1 MSLSLSK
8 RLKREKMKKSIIAT
22 LLFTSLVVL
31 NAQENMDSVD
41 KLDVLDKQSKE
52 FFNAITGLEKD
63 YLEEQISNIQQK
75 QKQRVITQVPGSVP
89 VGSAPSQVIQS
100 NEDYAKNVFK
110 HENEIARLTTDFTR
124 TKNLKDIKIKS
135 MYSFNGKEFVVL
147 KLDKD
152 NTDETNEQS
161 LNIEGRY
168 KTGDDILTHK
178 IVDINTQ
185 TKTVKL
191 YKKLDEEY
199 GYYIVLS
206 NYGISVSDLKKE
218 EKPKEVKKKKE
229 EKKALEEVIKEEN
242 NDIKEIFQKA
252 SVVKK
257 EIRNINDCLYKVEV
271 SSLNVRNDT
280 FEEATILRVLKKG
293 DEFTIKSKKG
303 DWALINT
310 IYKKKSGDVMV
321 VEDKSNW
328 IILLDKFV
336 SSSPAC
342 L

>member
-1 MSLSLSK
+1 
-8 RLKREKMKKSIIAT
+8 MKNKILIA
-22 LLFTSLVVL
+22 LLFMGFISL
-31 NAQENMDSVD
+31 NAQEKNMDDID

-75 QKQRVITQVPGSVP
+75 QKQRVITQVPGATPSVS
-89 VGSAPSQVIQS
+89 GTNQIIQS

-135 MYSFNGKEFVVL
+135 MYTFNEKNFVVL
-147 KLDKD
+147 KLDKQSENK
-152 NTDETNEQS
+152 NTEQS

-168 KTGDDILTHK
+168 KIGDDILTHR
-178 IVDINTQ
+178 IVGINTQ

-218 EKPKEVKKKKE
+218 EQKKETKKRKE
-229 EKKALEEVIKEEN
+229 EKESLKKVRSEEN

-252 SVVKK
+252 SLVKK
-257 EIRNINDCLYKVEV
+257 SLRNINECLYKVKV
-271 SSLNVRNDT
+271 SSLNVRNDNY
-280 FEEATILRVLKKG
+280 EDATILRILRKG
-293 DEFTIKSKKG
+293 DEFTIKSKKAE
-303 DWALINT
+303 WAQINT
-310 IYKKKSGDVMV
+310 IYKNKSGDVMA
-321 VEDKSNW
+321 VENKSNW

-336 SSSPAC
+336 SSSPEC

>member
-1 MSLSLSK
+1 
-8 RLKREKMKKSIIAT
+8 MKKIVMIA
-22 LLFTSLVVL
+22 LVALALNSLY
-31 NAQENMDSVD
+31 AQEKSMDDMD

-75 QKQRVITQVPGSVP
+75 QKQRVITQVPGSLP
-89 VGSAPSQVIQS
+89 NSSGANQVIQS
-100 NEDYAKNVFK
+100 TEDYAKNVFK

-124 TKNLKDIKIKS
+124 TKNLKDIRIKS
-135 MYSFNGKEFVVL
+135 MYSFNGKDFVVL
-147 KLDKD
+147 KLDKETE
-152 NTDETNEQS
+152 NTNKEQS

-168 KTGDDILTHK
+168 KEGDDILTHK

-191 YKKLDEEY
+191 YKKLDEEF

-218 EKPKEVKKKKE
+218 EKKEPPVKKRPVKVEEVSSKKE
-229 EKKALEEVIKEEN
+229 NEIV
-242 NDIKEIFQKA
+242 EIFQKA
-252 SVVKK
+252 TVVKK
-257 EIRNINDCLYKVEV
+257 SIKNINECLYKVEV

-280 FEEATILRVLKKG
+280 FDDAVILRVLKKG

-303 DWALINT
+303 EWAQINT
-310 IYKKKSGDVMV
+310 IYKKKSGDVML
-321 VEDKSNW
+321 VENESNW
-328 IILLDKFV
+328 IILVNKFV
-336 SSSPAC
+336 SSNNEC

>member
-8 RLKREKMKKSIIAT
+8 SLKREEMKRSI
-22 LLFTSLVVL
+22 LFALVFIGFISL
-31 NAQENMDSVD
+31 NAQEKSMDDVD

-75 QKQRVITQVPGSVP
+75 QKQRIVTQVPGTVSN
-89 VGSAPSQVIQS
+89 GAISNQVIQS

-124 TKNLKDIKIKS
+124 TKNLKDIRIKS
-135 MYSFNGKEFVVL
+135 MYSFNGRNFVVL
-147 KLDKD
+147 KLDKQTSSD
-152 NTDETNEQS
+152 NSEQS

-168 KTGDDILTHK
+168 KVGDDILTHK
-178 IVDINTQ
+178 IVAINTQ

-191 YKKLDEEY
+191 YKKLDDEF

-218 EKPKEVKKKKE
+218 EKTKEIKKKE
-229 EKKALEEVIKEEN
+229 EKQTIKKVVDSE
-242 NDIKEIFQKA
+242 DKTIKEIFQKA

-257 EIRNINDCLYKVEV
+257 SIKNIDQCLYKVEV

-293 DEFTIKSKKG
+293 DEFTIKSKQG
-303 DWALINT
+303 EWAQIST
-310 IYKKKSGDVMV
+310 IYKKKSGDVMP
-321 VEDKSNW
+321 VEDKNNW
-328 IILLDKFV
+328 IILLNKFV
-336 SSSPAC
+336 SSSPEC